1 MKYEQRL
8 AELGVDKT
16 MVSKGLQK
24 KIKDFEDLL
33 DFVDGSKKELNDIE
47 DEETK
52 QDLEDEI
59 NRIEED
65 IPKIDD
71 KLVYDINFWDRNKES
86 QAITIQKMADARAA
100 KKLVASGGVVET
112 PTPTPTQTQA
122 PKVATTEPNKASIPT
137 EEKKKKDWIWWGIA
151 GFVAVVTLGA
161 VWMSKDE

>member
-8 AELGVDKT
+8 EELGVDKT

-47 DEETK
+47 DEDEK

-65 IPKIDD
+65 IPMIDD
-71 KLVYDINFWDRNKES
+71 KLVSDINFWDRNKET
-86 QAITIQKMADARAA
+86 QAINVQKMADAREA
-100 KKLVASGGVVET
+100 KKLAANGGVI
-112 PTPTPTQTQA
+112 PPQA
-122 PKVATTEPNKASIPT
+122 QPQAQPQVATSEPNKASIPT
-137 EEKKKKDWIWWGIA
+137 EEKKKKDWVWWGIA

>member
-8 AELGVDKT
+8 EELGVDKT

-47 DEETK
+47 DEDEK

-65 IPKIDD
+65 IPMIDD
-71 KLVYDINFWDRNKES
+71 KLVSDINFWDRNKEM
-86 QAITIQKMADARAA
+86 QAINVQKMADAREA
-100 KKLVASGGVVET
+100 KKLAANGGVM
-112 PTPTPTQTQA
+112 PPQAATQE
-122 PKVATTEPNKASIPT
+122 PKVSTAQYNNAPLPT
-137 EEKKKKDWIWWGIA
+137 EEKKKKDWVWWGIA

>member
-8 AELGVDKT
+8 AELGVDKSMT
-16 MVSKGLQK
+16 SKGLQK

-47 DEETK
+47 DEDTR

-59 NRIEED
+59 NQIEED
-65 IPKIDD
+65 IPMIDD
-71 KLVYDINFWDRNKES
+71 KLVSDINFWDRNKEM
-86 QAITIQKMADARAA
+86 QAINVQKMADAREV
-100 KKLVASGGVVET
+100 KKLAANGGVM
-112 PTPTPTQTQA
+112 PPQA
-122 PKVATTEPNKASIPT
+122 QAQPQVVTNKPNNAPIPT
-137 EEKKKKDWIWWGIA
+137 EEKKKKDWVWWGIA